1 MLEIGKK
8 KILTPKLNKKGK
20 FILYLIFNKNLNFSC
35 SSHNEIKIAELS
47 TLLDLFRILYTE
59 IRNKP
64 KTSFSQRSFAK

>member
-8 KILTPKLNKKGK
+8 KILPPKLNKKGK